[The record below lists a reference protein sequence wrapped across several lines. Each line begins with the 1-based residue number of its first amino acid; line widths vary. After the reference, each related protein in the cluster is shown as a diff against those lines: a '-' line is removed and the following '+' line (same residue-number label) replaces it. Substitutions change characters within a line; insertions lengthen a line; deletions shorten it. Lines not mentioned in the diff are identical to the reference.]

1 MEEFEESDIL
11 WPETSEDYHEDGAKF
26 IWFNYNT
33 PRSKANPLR
42 AKPQTEEFEESDIL
56 WPDTPEDHYRDG
68 AEHKWL
74 NYNLPDESPNTCP
87 PKPDGRG
94 VSSPIDIPKRVPTG
108 RPPSRA
114 PALAGT
120 VLAVSGESAHGA
132 SASTINGGQNFV
144 PPHVVVARRI
154 NKRKMVLMIYGKTL
168 EGRRNIIPQ
177 HVR

>member
-11 WPETSEDYHEDGAKF
+11 WPEAVEDYHEDGAKF
-26 IWFNYNT
+26 VWFNYNL

-42 AKPQTEEFEESDIL
+42 PKPQTEEFEESDIL
-56 WPDTPEDHYRDG
+56 WPDTSEDHYRDG

-74 NYNLPDESPNTCP
+74 NYNLPDECPNTRT
-87 PKPDGRG
+87 PKPADGRG
-94 VSSPIDIPKRVPTG
+94 VSSPIDIPRRVPTG

-114 PALAGT
+114 PALVGT
-120 VLAVSGESAHGA
+120 VTDGA

-168 EGRRNIIPQ
+168 EGRRNNIIPQ